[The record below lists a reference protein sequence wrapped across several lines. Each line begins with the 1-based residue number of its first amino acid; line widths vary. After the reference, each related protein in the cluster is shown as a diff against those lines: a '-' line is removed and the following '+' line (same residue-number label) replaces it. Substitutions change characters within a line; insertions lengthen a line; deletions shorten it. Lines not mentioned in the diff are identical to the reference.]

1 MEEKKESWQ
10 EKLWNLLNDYE
21 DYKEKECWYANYD
34 WRLHEISDGE
44 EWIEQ
49 RITAFRVDESELWE
63 EESIAVI
70 ICKGYM
76 FIQWLVE
83 NDKIDIVKVYE
94 NLTNY
99 EIEIRIR
106 AVKELLENNEED
118 TIAYLKL
125 LMLLSIS
132 DTPIDDLISYLR

>member
-1 MEEKKESWQ
+1 MKESWL

-21 DYKEKECWYANYD
+21 DYKEKEQWYCNYD
-34 WRLHEISDGE
+34 WRLHEISDWE

-49 RITAFRVDESELWE
+49 RITGFRVDESELWE

-76 FIQWLVE
+76 FIQRLVE
-83 NDKIDIVKVYE
+83 NDKIDRE
-94 NLTNY
+94 N
-99 EIEIRIR
+99 
-106 AVKELLENNEED
+106 VKEKADLYQ
-118 TIAYLKL
+118 AYWAYESV

-132 DTPIDDLISYLR
+132 DEPISDLISYLK